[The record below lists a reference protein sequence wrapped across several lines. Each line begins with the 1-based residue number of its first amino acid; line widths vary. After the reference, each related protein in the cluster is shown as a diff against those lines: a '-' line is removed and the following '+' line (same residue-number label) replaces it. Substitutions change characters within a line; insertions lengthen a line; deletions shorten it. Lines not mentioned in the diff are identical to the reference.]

1 MACPPDKRLAGNDT
15 QSTRTSVVLDV
26 ESKAM
31 GTQRRRRD
39 ATPIYVRVSAAEKA
53 QLQAIAEA
61 CSCSVPAL
69 LRHTALGHPVKSTLD
84 HQAVT
89 ELSRL
94 RGDLGRMGGLLKLW
108 LTQDE
113 RWVERGTQKVEI
125 RELIDQLQDL
135 QAQLRARIASL

>member
-1 MACPPDKRLAGNDT
+1 
-15 QSTRTSVVLDV
+15 
-26 ESKAM
+26 M

-39 ATPIYVRVSAAEKA
+39 ATPIYVRVSADEKA

-69 LRHTALGHPVKSTLD
+69 LRHTALGHQVKSTLD
-84 HQAVT
+84 HQAVM

-94 RGDLGRMGGLLKLW
+94 RGDFGRMGGLLKLW

-113 RWVERGTQKVEI
+113 RWVERGIEKAEI
-125 RELIDQLQDL
+125 RELVEQLQDL
-135 QAQLRARIASL
+135 QAQLKARIASL

>member
-1 MACPPDKRLAGNDT
+1 
-15 QSTRTSVVLDV
+15 VLDV
-26 ESKAM
+26 ETQAM

-39 ATPIYVRVSAAEKA
+39 ATPIYVRVSAEEKA

-69 LRHTALGHPVKSTLD
+69 LRHTALGHQVKSTLD
-84 HQAVT
+84 HQAVM

-108 LTQDE
+108 LTQDD
-113 RWVERGTQKVEI
+113 RWVESGVDKVEI
-125 RELIDQLQDL
+125 RELVEQLQDL
-135 QAQLRARIASL
+135 QAQLKTRMVSL

>member
-1 MACPPDKRLAGNDT
+1 
-15 QSTRTSVVLDV
+15 VLDV
-26 ESKAM
+26 ETQAM

-69 LRHTALGHPVKSTLD
+69 LRHTALGHQVKSTLD
-84 HQAVT
+84 HQAVM

-108 LTQDE
+108 LTQDD
-113 RWVERGTQKVEI
+113 RWVESGVDKVEI
-125 RELIDQLQDL
+125 RELVEQLQDL
-135 QAQLRARIASL
+135 QAQLKTRMVSL

>member
-1 MACPPDKRLAGNDT
+1 
-15 QSTRTSVVLDV
+15 VLDV
-26 ESKAM
+26 ETQAM

-69 LRHTALGHPVKSTLD
+69 LRHTALGHQVKSTLD
-84 HQAVT
+84 HQAVM

-108 LTQDE
+108 LTQEE
-113 RWVERGTQKVEI
+113 RWVESGAKKAEI
-125 RELIDQLQDL
+125 RELVEQLQDL
-135 QAQLRARIASL
+135 QDQLKARMASL